1 MANCGISDQG
11 PLVKELS
18 AQLSTGPDLMIFSFG
33 FGSSANATMLQAIA
47 DAGIG
52 SLMIEAGGKLAASL
66 LREGMVDRILWTSS
80 QHLIGADGIPSIS
93 SLATQELPP
102 QASFCVIAEGG
113 FGPDRFLM
121 LERPHEID

>member
-1 MANCGISDQG
+1 MRVFQAAGADVRAVAVGTDGKLS
-11 PLVKELS
+11 LV
-18 AQLSTGPDLMIFSFG
+18 AVM
-33 FGSSANATMLQAIA
+33 QAIA
-47 DAGIG
+47 DGGIG

-93 SLATQELPP
+93 PLATQELPP
-102 QASFCVIAEGG
+102 QASFCVVAEGG